1 MSIPVWGLLEKSQT
15 DPETIEEA
23 IARLIL
29 EHNEDEESH
38 LGAGQSLESHKASV
52 IIDHIVDS
60 IIADKIKDGE
70 VIVPKLGFDRFFVM
84 PELESADAWNK
95 TVEGTLAEIV
105 CETIGCLRLE
115 SGDAVGNK
123 SVVFIEHPFVSV
135 NEGVDPVLSVRFDDD
150 GAGGQDIGIA
160 IGDKNPFSIVAK
172 MVGIKYIKADAKVYA
187 FYVYYDGAAFQE
199 VKYEIGTT
207 PPYAKIWKIVVDS
220 ANTLLLYYVNDVLVR
235 SIDYS
240 AHPPGIDSSDLFSIG
255 CQNANAGSNFN
266 LYLTSPIYYQ
276 NWA

>member
-1 MSIPVWGLLEKSQT
+1 MSIPVWGLLEKSQV
-15 DPETIEEA
+15 DPETIEDA
-23 IARLIL
+23 ILRLIAVH
-29 EHNEDEESH
+29 EADPTAHQ
-38 LGAGQSLESHKASV
+38 GAGESLELHKAST
-52 IIDHIVDS
+52 IIDHLADS
-60 IIADKIKDGE
+60 VVAEIIKDGE
-70 VIVPKLGFDRFFVM
+70 VIVPKFGFDRFFVM

-95 TVEGTLAEIV
+95 TQEGTGAAIA
-105 CETIGCLRLE
+105 CSTIGCLALTC
-115 SGDAVGNK
+115 GDAVGNK

-207 PPYAKIWKIVVDS
+207 PPYAEIWKIVVDS
-220 ANTLLLYYVNDVLVR
+220 ANTLLLYYVDDVLVR

-240 AHPPGIDSSDLFSIG
+240 AHPPGIDSNDLFSIG
-255 CQNANAGSNFN
+255 CQNANAGSNFTV
-266 LYLTSPIYYQ
+266 YLTNPIYYQ